1 MDHSEKNNREVR
13 VRNKVGSDWQQV
25 DGSFD
30 VADDLLWQANNGRLA
45 EKGDLLIK
53 RSGRIGPLVE
63 MVLAARQNPAAYTHV
78 SLSPP
83 FCTSVEAALSQ
94 GVASGSSLDSQA
106 GVFPLN
112 AYPAAGSDESNW
124 ALWGTRAEQ
133 AAKRAG
139 FSGTLPAQLLGALG
153 ELKDN
158 VFEHSG
164 DPESGLVAY
173 GATNQ
178 SFEFVVA
185 DAGMGVLASLK
196 QNPQFSHLSDAGAA
210 LRAAASDGVSR
221 RGSAAGN
228 GYGIGQVFRAL
239 ASYNAQL
246 RFRSDD
252 YVFSLWGN
260 SPSLTGQTELAH
272 KGRLKGLTI
281 SVLCEVSGSKA
292 N

>member
-1 MDHSEKNNREVR
+1 ME
-13 VRNKVGSDWQQV
+13 SDWQQV

-30 VADDLLWQANNGRLA
+30 AADDLLWQANNGRLT

-63 MVLAARQNPAAYTHV
+63 MVLAARQNPAAYARV

-83 FCTSVEAALSQ
+83 FCQSVEVALSQ
-94 GVASGSSLDSQA
+94 GVVSGSNLNAQA
-106 GVFPLN
+106 GVFPLS
-112 AYPAAGSDESNW
+112 AYPALGADDSIW
-124 ALWGTRAEQ
+124 ALWGARAEQ

-139 FSGTLPAQLLGALG
+139 LSGTLPAQLLGALG

-164 DPESGLVAY
+164 SPESGLVAY
-173 GATNQ
+173 GATGQ

-185 DAGMGVLASLK
+185 DAGLGVLASLK
-196 QNPQFSHLSDAGAA
+196 QNPQFTNLADAGAA

-239 ASYNAQL
+239 ASHNAQL

-252 YVFSLWGN
+252 YAFSLWGN

-281 SVLCEVSGSKA
+281 SVLCEASTSRVG
-292 N
+292 